1 MTAAPPGPTAPES
14 PAKATP
20 KGPEPAAVGAAGQP
34 KPGGAGYLVESAP
47 EPPFPSSKA
56 PPAGP
61 ASDSSLAPLVAP
73 TADPSGGPKTGDKIR
88 GRVDERPKAV
98 QVATAHRPPR
108 RARLVIK
115 HIDPWTVMKVSFVVS
130 LVMLVVC
137 VVAVAVIYGVLGR
150 MGVWDQIN
158 TLVNEV
164 APTTTS
170 TALRNPLTASR
181 VITVAAVVGGIN
193 VVLITALSTLGAAIY
208 NLISDL
214 VGGVEVT
221 LTDP

>member
-1 MTAAPPGPTAPES
+1 LALAPVVTPPGGT
-14 PAKATP
+14 
-20 KGPEPAAVGAAGQP
+20 
-34 KPGGAGYLVESAP
+34 
-47 EPPFPSSKA
+47 
-56 PPAGP
+56 
-61 ASDSSLAPLVAP
+61 
-73 TADPSGGPKTGDKIR
+73 SGGPKPGEKIPAR
-88 GRVDERPKAV
+88 ADGPKAV

-214 VGGVEVT
+214 VGGIEVT
-221 LTDP
+221 LVDP